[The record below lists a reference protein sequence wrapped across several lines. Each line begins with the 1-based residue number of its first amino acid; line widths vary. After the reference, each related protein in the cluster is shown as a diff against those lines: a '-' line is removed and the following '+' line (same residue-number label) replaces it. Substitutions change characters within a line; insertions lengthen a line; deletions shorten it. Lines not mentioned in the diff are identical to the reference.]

1 MSGTNRLSS
10 KISVHYIMGYNI
22 MKIYYKL
29 NFDKRLKI
37 VYITYTVSEVL
48 KGKIKTTLYNII

>member
-10 KISVHYIMGYNI
+10 KISVYYIIGYNI
-22 MKIYYKL
+22 IKIYYKL

-37 VYITYTVSEVL
+37 VFITVSEVW
-48 KGKIKTTLYNII
+48 KGEIKTTLYNII